1 MSRVTWSRSQGAAAL
16 LALLTSLAVPALG
29 QELRLARLP
38 EGARAP
44 VDSVLRAAERAG
56 LPTDPLLRRALE
68 GAAKG
73 ASAQLI
79 VAAVIRLE
87 GELARTRQAFGGAA
101 TQAELVAG
109 ASALRAGATPGDLA
123 RLRALRPDQPLTVA
137 AAVLADLVASGVP
150 ADNAVGAVL
159 ALAANAADADYVAF
173 RRNVQRDIA
182 LGASPA
188 AALGVRLRG
197 LGDLASNPGSEGQG
211 PGSPQARPRKP

>member
-1 MSRVTWSRSQGAAAL
+1 MSRVIGSSLQAAAVA
-16 LALLTSLAVPALG
+16 LALVASLTALAAA
-29 QELRLARLP
+29 QEPRLARLP
-38 EGARAP
+38 EAARAP
-44 VDSVLRAAERAG
+44 VDSVLRAADRTG

-73 ASAQLI
+73 ASPQLI

-87 GELARTRQAFGGAA
+87 GELARTRQAFGETA

-123 RLRALRPDQPLTVA
+123 RLRSLRADQPLTVA

-150 ADNAVGAVL
+150 AANAVGAVL
-159 ALAANAADADYVAF
+159 ALAANAADADYLSF

-188 AALGVRLRG
+188 AALGVRLKG

-211 PGSPQARPRKP
+211 PGSPQQRPRRP